1 MKEAKIYYVKK
12 KKLLIILFLFSLISG
27 ANATINVTNGDFE
40 TGDFTNWTI
49 TDIVGGVNPL
59 DKTGVSTDGN
69 TLTGTKD
76 TYDLNSFE
84 GTFAGYGSEF
94 AGCAGSKILAW
105 RFGSDTGVEV
115 EADEHVIISQGQA
128 EVPTYALPYTQICG
142 TSPSAG
148 TLVLGLVTRETST
161 FSGND
166 YTHSSQQVGIGDQI
180 CVFTQAG
187 QNTTGGGT
195 CEQTVSFDLVQLT
208 GHTLTI
214 TEPPEPIPSLTSFEI
229 RATIQDINGDFIE
242 AADVNITLDG
252 DTNAMAFSN
261 GAYRITFPLGLS
273 SGAFPFDV
281 NSNFENVEKG
291 FSGTLVFEPDFRT
304 ALNVTNI
311 NNTSIQ
317 VDSNAVN
324 VTHSTFNKQS
334 SPSFAYQVENISD
347 ESVLVNY
354 IARGKKAGIEEPTRT
369 FLIFTDD
376 TNSQDFKLNDSLT
389 FSIDRLWNSQLEEYE
404 HFFERNID
412 SGNTQQYKLDY
423 KKPLISFESLTDQD
437 FFTTQ
442 ASINKIN
449 IDNRFIDEISINKFS
464 RMVLTPTPDFAA
476 ITSPDTI
483 NSSYVVSFTASV
495 DSGTLDITIQGDT
508 ETITTEKKTIYLD
521 ANGFFEIVTEQPSDF
536 RKLQIENFVVMER
549 GFFARE
555 LEVFDEFGNDLPIV
569 IDDTNNAFQVLE
581 EGQNFS
587 VSTEIYERGLFEN
600 QDLNVIIIDAF
611 VFGVEDQNTLIRK
624 EIQVKEEDFETEV
637 TIEVNEILDGIITT
651 STDLDILTPLVV
663 RVRACGK
670 RVDTDATSEP
680 ICFATQETQNLVLRQ
695 FPFSNDQILMRLS
708 IDDFFVG
715 ENPEGSLFIETDFLE
730 TIEYVVISV
739 FSESNDVLNP
749 DVNETFFKDKDFQCI
764 ADFCDFDFRLSEWG
778 FEEAIDYSIQATLK
792 VTTSDLDYNNTLLN
806 EIVFLQAFH
815 IGYKERFVNLYNKSR
830 DARIFK
836 DFEKIPILLNL
847 RDNLNLPS
855 RDDLNVIFRVWDLGT
870 SDFNSGGDA
879 DPTFIQLAFDWDV
892 YEYDI
897 NKGTNRYAFIG
908 RLREK
913 GGALQDGHFYRILVE
928 VDDHTKK
935 REAINPIT
943 LSADK
948 LTGGFTSFTDASQQ
962 TNEVSFKIDST
973 VVLDA
978 PLGDQNGLRSL
989 TCVDPQT
996 AEMERLLRVDA
1007 LSQSID
1013 RAGGTNPITL
1023 TLGFVLKGGLRF
1035 GSSLLSDLFYK
1046 DCHLIWV
1053 DRSHYVD
1060 SIRVYVYNSYSDL
1073 AEQDPEF
1080 KQYMDFTIG
1089 EELIIFNDGKD
1100 AINDLLNR
1108 SPSQCKTA
1116 FNADTL
1122 GRFECSVTAFANGQT
1137 EEILRLGADVI
1148 DMITNG
1154 TDLNTIETINPQSRY
1169 MKFQIDNLRPKNVRD
1184 FEEIAQIDFS
1194 NVPDT
1199 KILKHLIKDKGLR
1212 TINDTPARVTIFQN
1226 NRKIKTIELPNNLF
1240 DRIEFDQFAD
1250 QNGFTTSNFDYFVR
1264 VDLCFNSG
1272 RNCLDPQILKFT
1284 DQVFLKRPAQPLNVL
1299 LGVCVSSAEEFSNCV
1314 LGFFTTPEVFVVVFI
1329 GIIISLIAV
1338 FVFVMVRR
1346 SRRPPRGRPSAPRRE
1361 FVSRPPPRRE
1371 FAGARIAGKFF
1382 KAEKFTE
1389 QFRRKQER

>member
-1 MKEAKIYYVKK
+1 MKIYYVKK
-12 KKLLIILFLFSLISG
+12 KNLLIFIFLIILASFTYASLISG
-27 ANATINVTNGDFE
+27 GGFE
-40 TGDFTNWTI
+40 TGDPPDSWQSAVCGKTATPPIHASINR
-49 TDIVGGVNPL
+49 GGA
-59 DKTGVSTDGN
+59 
-69 TLTGTKD
+69 GTWIRD
-76 TYDLNSFE
+76 QNGATE
-84 GTFAGYGSEF
+84 GSFAGFCGAPTV
-94 AGCAGSKILAW
+94 AGQSGLNDPVSFCLINNLTEIQECSDSFTANAEPFPPESFTDVNFTTVTA
-105 RFGSDTGVEV
+105 FGSDFNIMMFWADGGDRNFFSVRYTG
-115 EADEHVIISQGQA
+115 S
-128 EVPTYALPYTQICG
+128 
-142 TSPSAG
+142 TSLTAG
-148 TLVLGLVTRETST
+148 ATVLLDITLCKV
-161 FSGND
+161 
-166 YTHSSQQVGIGDQI
+166 
-180 CVFTQAG
+180 
-187 QNTTGGGT
+187 GGT
-195 CEQTVSFDLVQLT
+195 NCNSSTAGAFGGFVSIDNVRAI
-208 GHTLTI
+208 GHTLTV
-214 TEPPEPIPSLTSFEI
+214 TEPPEPIPALTSFLM
-229 RATIQDINGDFIE
+229 RATVQDFNGDIIE
-242 AADVNITLDG
+242 NADVNITLNG
-252 DTNAMAFSN
+252 DTNAMVFSN
-261 GAYRITFPLGLS
+261 GEYRITFPLGLS
-273 SGAFPFDV
+273 SGSFSFDV
-281 NSNFENVEKG
+281 NSSFEGIFQG
-291 FSGTLVFEPDFRT
+291 FTGTLIFAPDFRN

-311 NNTSIQ
+311 SNTSIV

-324 VTHSTFNKQS
+324 VTHSVFNKQS
-334 SPSFAYQVENISD
+334 NPAFAYQVENISG
-347 ESVLVNY
+347 ESVNVQY
-354 IARGKKAGIEEPTRT
+354 VARGKKAGIEEPTRT

-376 TNSQDFKLNDSLT
+376 TNSQNFKLNDSLT
-389 FSIDRLWNSQLEEYE
+389 FSIDRLWNSELEEYV

-412 SGNTQQYKLDY
+412 SSNIQQYKLDY

-437 FFTTQ
+437 FFTVQ
-442 ASINKIN
+442 ASVNKIN
-449 IDNRFIDEISINKFS
+449 LDNRFIDEISINQFS

-521 ANGFFEIVTEQPSDF
+521 ANGFFEIITEQLSSF

-587 VSTEIYERGLFEN
+587 ISTEIYERGLFEN

-611 VFGVEDQNTLIRK
+611 VFGIEDQNTLIRK
-624 EIQVKEEDFETEV
+624 EIQVKEEDFATEV
-637 TIEVNEILDGIITT
+637 TIEVNEILAGIITT

-680 ICFATQETQNLVLRQ
+680 ICYATQETQNLVLRQ
-695 FPFSNDQILMRLS
+695 FPFSNDQILMRLT

-715 ENPEGSLFIETDFLE
+715 ENPEGSLFIETDFIE

-739 FSESNDVLNP
+739 YSESNGVLNP
-749 DVNETFFKDKDFQCI
+749 DVNETFFKNKDFECI

-792 VTTSDLDYNNTLLN
+792 VTTSNLDYNNTLLN
-806 EIVFLQAFH
+806 KIDFLQAFH
-815 IGYKERFVNLYNKSR
+815 IGYKEKFVNLYNKSR
-830 DARIFK
+830 DARVFK

-855 RDDLNVIFRVWDLGT
+855 RDDLNVTFRVWDLGT
-870 SDFNSGGDA
+870 GDFNSSGDA

-892 YEYDI
+892 YQYDI

-913 GGALQDGHFYRILVE
+913 GGALQDGHFYRILAE

-935 REAINPIT
+935 REAINPIP
-943 LSADK
+943 LSNDK
-948 LTGGFTSFTDASQQ
+948 STGGFDSDTNAFQQ
-962 TNEVSFKIDST
+962 TNEVSFKIDNT

-996 AEMERLLRVDA
+996 GEMERLLRVDA
-1007 LSQSID
+1007 LSQAIDFASI
-1013 RAGGTNPITL
+1013 TNPSTL

-1035 GSSLLSDLFYK
+1035 GSSLLNDLFYK
-1046 DCHLIWV
+1046 DCHLTWV

-1060 SIRVYVYNSYSDL
+1060 SIRVYVYNNYSDL
-1073 AEQDPEF
+1073 TEQDPTF

-1089 EELIIFNDGKD
+1089 EELIIFNDGKA

-1108 SPSQCKTA
+1108 SPSQCKTS
-1116 FNADTL
+1116 FNDDTL
-1122 GRFECSVTAFANGQT
+1122 GRLACSLTALGNNQT
-1137 EEILRLGADVI
+1137 EEIITLGFDVI

-1154 TDLNTIETINPQSRY
+1154 DDLNTIETINPQSRY
-1169 MKFQIDNLRPKNVRD
+1169 IKFQIENLRPKNVRD
-1184 FEEIAQIDFS
+1184 FEEAAQIDFS

-1199 KILKHLIKDKGLR
+1199 KILKHLVKDQGYR
-1212 TINDTPARVTIFQN
+1212 TINDTPARVSIFQN

-1284 DQVFLKRPAQPLNVL
+1284 DKVFLKRPDQPLSIL
-1299 LGVCVSSAEEFSNCV
+1299 LGVCVSNVEEFSNCV
-1314 LGFFTTPEVFVVVFI
+1314 LGFFTTPEVFVVMFA
-1329 GIIISLIAV
+1329 GIIITLIAV
-1338 FVFVMVRR
+1338 FVFVMLRR
-1346 SRRPPRGRPSAPRRE
+1346 RGA
-1361 FVSRPPPRRE
+1361 
-1371 FAGARIAGKFF
+1371 K
-1382 KAEKFTE
+1382 KT
-1389 QFRRKQER
+1389 RKR